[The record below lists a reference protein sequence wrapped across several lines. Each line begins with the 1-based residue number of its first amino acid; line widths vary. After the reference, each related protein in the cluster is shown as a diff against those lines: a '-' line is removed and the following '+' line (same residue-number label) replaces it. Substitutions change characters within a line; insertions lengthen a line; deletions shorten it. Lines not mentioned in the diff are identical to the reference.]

1 MSIERSSSTEHQT
14 SLKTASNEEVSQVA
28 SQNVEHIKSS
38 KINDILNVLDLTDN
52 EEEFFKQILQILE
65 SEVLITLANK
75 SKDDIKALL
84 LKYTENDVIKIE
96 NNETQEQNTDLQYI
110 DHKLTQ
116 IKQAFPQQILDKHPS
131 IATKLN
137 SLDTINNPTEKDQV
151 LQDILQ
157 TLKQP

>member
-1 MSIERSSSTEHQT
+1 MSIERSSSPEHQT
-14 SLKTASNEEVSQVA
+14 TIQTASNEEVLKMVQKSTEQ
-28 SQNVEHIKSS
+28 ITSS
-38 KINDILNVLDLTDN
+38 KINDILNVLDLADN
-52 EEEFFKQILQILE
+52 EEDFFKNILQNYDLN
-65 SEVLITLANK
+65 TLSFLTKK
-75 SKDDIKALL
+75 SKDEIQAYLL
-84 LKYTENDVIKIE
+84 QNKKKLKTEE
-96 NNETQEQNTDLQYI
+96 TNEQTIDTQYI